1 MLRQFRFQFAAM
13 LAALLLSQAAAAETE
28 VHAIGIY
35 EAEVHR
41 GSRIGGPEVPV
52 TVDRPG
58 AGVVLVLTSFEPARW
73 LVTTTPGTTLDRV
86 VLGGPSAGR
95 AEVIVNGLPKRDVE
109 RVGLP
114 YTYQAQGKE
123 FRAFVATV
131 PQLLQVSGLN
141 SFQGEYTAP
150 VDGFVIASAQDDNPA
165 LRHDYLAD
173 QVVDPATQPEAF
185 RRFLAPDAVEAPP
198 QTLVFT
204 EDGFRLTEP
213 DGQTKTIPITLD
225 VPQVS
230 WPMGAARDTVT
241 GKMYGVTLG
250 GEGYLYVY
258 DPASSKW
265 SVASSMRNADASGM
279 IYDPEGRR
287 LVIVVSG
294 LVSPQGPALLFYG
307 PDGQKAKTPL
317 SLAGF
322 PGLADMADPG
332 NGPDPSLVPLAV
344 ADGHVLLQA
353 TERHGFPKGTAGP
366 MRLYSVDMQTGQAAL
381 LSFADPG
388 SKAVEPW

>member
-1 MLRQFRFQFAAM
+1 M

-294 LVSPQGPALLFYG
+294 LVSPQGYSAVLWPRR
-307 PDGQKAKTPL
+307 PEGQDA
-317 SLAGF
+317 AVVG
-322 PGLADMADPG
+322 GLPRSG
-332 NGPDPSLVPLAV
+332 
-344 ADGHVLLQA
+344 
-353 TERHGFPKGTAGP
+353 RHGRSRQWPRPVAGPAGGCRWPRPAAGNRAAWLPKGTAGP